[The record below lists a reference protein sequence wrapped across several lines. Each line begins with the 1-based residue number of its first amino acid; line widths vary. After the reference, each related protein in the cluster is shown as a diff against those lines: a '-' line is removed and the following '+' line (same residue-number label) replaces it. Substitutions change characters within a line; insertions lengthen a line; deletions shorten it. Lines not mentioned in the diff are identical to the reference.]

1 MLWIIILLGYTWFF
15 NLNLES
21 NWKEETLIIQFV
33 HCVCNTFGNLA
44 PLRKSSSKKLIYR
57 NFWVE
62 FRKGK
67 TCRLPQSVVKIAT
80 SLLVYILCAHCGKMK
95 KKTPT
100 KEIFRESNSLSSKF
114 SSKYV
119 IFTKFTVRV
128 NFRDFHTSLIEFRE
142 INSHFWQKISWNQH
156 FSRQSN
162 LFAIYEVLTLT
173 NKIFREINSKVIS
186 LSSKTLLSRNFCQ
199 KSGREIF
206 SILHTVL

>member
-1 MLWIIILLGYTWFF
+1 MNYFENALDNNSAGLHVVFQPQFRVKLKRRNVDYSICALCNNFE
-15 NLNLES
+15 NL
-21 NWKEETLIIQFV
+21 V
-33 HCVCNTFGNLA
+33 

-128 NFRDFHTSLIEFRE
+128 NFRDFHTSLIKFRE
-142 INSHFWQKISWNQH
+142 INSHFWDKISWNQH
-156 FSRQSN
+156 FSRH
-162 LFAIYEVLTLT
+162 
-173 NKIFREINSKVIS
+173 SKQPFWYT
-186 LSSKTLLSRNFCQ
+186 KY
-199 KSGREIF
+199 
-206 SILHTVL
+206 